1 MLMTAGLDWL
11 NPEICSS
18 GELPSRA
25 CDSPLESL
33 HFGANADQL
42 EHEATFHKLRGI
54 RGFVKTAGKGSRL
67 AEAPDMIAN
76 LDSLV
81 EYLHAA
87 LSACQDPM
95 ETVFVTLDKA
105 LLNRRLIDAQQ
116 VQVTNSSST

>member
-1 MLMTAGLDWL
+1 MLMTAGLDWS

-18 GELPSRA
+18 GEFPSRA
-25 CDSPLESL
+25 CDSPLTSL
-33 HFGANADQL
+33 HFGTNADQL
-42 EHEATFHKLRGI
+42 EHEATFQKLRGI
-54 RGFVKTAGKGSRL
+54 RGFVKTLGQASKL
-67 AEAPDMIAN
+67 AESPDMIAN
-76 LDSLV
+76 LDFLV

-116 VQVTNSSST
+116 VEVTNSSSS